1 MCVLTLPLSEKKCSH
16 NKQNS
21 HHQLQIPFFFSV
33 RSYIMVTII
42 IKSGEYVKIRDFS
55 QILENANAI
64 TEVKDAAL
72 MLMGQAE
79 QQL

>member
-1 MCVLTLPLSEKKCSH
+1 
-16 NKQNS
+16 
-21 HHQLQIPFFFSV
+21 
-33 RSYIMVTII
+33 MVTII